1 MSLRP
6 RDEVENI
13 IKCPHGG
20 MNYAELKAAGI
31 SPEALL
37 DFSVCT
43 NPFMPPEEIKEMHL
57 GDFAIDRYPDSEA
70 TELRQ
75 RLAEK
80 LGISPDNII
89 AGSGTTELI
98 RLIALAYFN
107 KGDEILLLEPTYGEY
122 EVTSQLAGAIVVKHR
137 SRAEDNFAPRIDEIV
152 NLIDQHHPK
161 ALFICNPN
169 NPTGR
174 YLFQPEIEKIL
185 TAIGDGLLV
194 LDEAYLSFVERPWSS
209 IELISRGNVIL
220 LRSMTKDYALTGL
233 RLGYAIA
240 GKEIINTLRLVC
252 PPWNVNIVAQQVGFR
267 ILEHEEAL
275 DESKQKIREA
285 KQVFL
290 KGLSQLGLLP
300 VSSDTHYFLVRAGN
314 ARVFRAR
321 LLKHG
326 IQVRDCT
333 SFGLPEFV
341 RISTRTLPE
350 CQKLLTV
357 IKELKDK
364 GELMTSE

>member
-1 MSLRP
+1 
-6 RDEVENI
+6 
-13 IKCPHGG
+13 

-43 NPFMPPEEIKEMHL
+43 NPFMPPEEIKEMLL
-57 GDFAIDRYPDSEA
+57 GDFALDRYPDSET

-75 RLAEK
+75 RLADK
-80 LGISPDNII
+80 LKIAPDNII

-98 RLIALAYFN
+98 RLIALAYFS

-122 EVTSQLAGAIVVKHR
+122 ELAGQLVGANVVKHW
-137 SRAEDNFAPRIDEIV
+137 SRAEDGFVPQIEEVIE
-152 NLIDQHHPK
+152 LINQHCPK

-174 YLFQPEIEKIL
+174 YLSRPEIEKIL
-185 TAIGDGLLV
+185 AAIGDGLLV
-194 LDEAYLSFVERPWSS
+194 LDEAYLSFVETPWAS
-209 IELISRGNVIL
+209 IELISRGNVVL

-240 GKEIINTLRLVC
+240 GKEIINTLRRVC
-252 PPWNVNIVAQQVGFR
+252 PPWNVNVVAQRVGVR
-267 ILEHEEAL
+267 VLENEEAL
-275 DESKQKIREA
+275 DESRQKIREA
-285 KQVFL
+285 KQFFL
-290 KGLSQLGLLP
+290 KGLSQLGLPP
-300 VSSDTHYFLVRAGN
+300 VPSDTHYFLVRTGDAE
-314 ARVFRAR
+314 AFRAQ

-341 RISTRTLPE
+341 RISTRTIPE
-350 CQKLLTV
+350 CQKLLAV

-364 GELMTSE
+364 GELIVQERLF